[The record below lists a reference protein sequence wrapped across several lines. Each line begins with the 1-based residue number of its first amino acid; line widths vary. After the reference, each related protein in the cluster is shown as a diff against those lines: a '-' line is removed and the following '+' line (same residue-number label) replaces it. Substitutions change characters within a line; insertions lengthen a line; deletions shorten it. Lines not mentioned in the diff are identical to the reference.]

1 MEINELE
8 KKRFYISLAYSVFFL
23 LIIWLVWFVEITLD
37 LDFAKYGLFPRKL
50 SGLKGILFAP
60 LIHANF
66 THLFDN
72 SVPLLV
78 LTTALF
84 YFYPDL
90 SVRIFL
96 LTYLMVGLW
105 VWVGGRDS
113 YHIGASGLVYGLASF
128 LFFSGVFRNYMRLM
142 AVSLV
147 VVFLYGSLVWGIFPI
162 KDGISWESH
171 LLGGVAGLT
180 LAIYFRKSGP
190 QKPEHHW
197 DDEYEE
203 LEDGNDSGDVSQPE
217 Q

>member
-1 MEINELE
+1 MEIDKLE
-8 KKRFYISLAYSVFFL
+8 KKRFYISLAYAAFFI
-23 LIIWLVWFVEITLD
+23 LIIWLVWFVEIMLD
-37 LDFAKYGLFPRKL
+37 LDFASYGLFPRKI
-50 SGLKGILFAP
+50 SGLKGIIFAP
-60 LIHANF
+60 LIHANL
-66 THLFDN
+66 THLFN
-72 SVPLLV
+72 NTIPMLV

-96 LTYLMVGLW
+96 LTYLMVGIW
-105 VWVGGRDS
+105 VWVGGRDA

-128 LFFSGVFRNYMRLM
+128 LFFSGVFRNYIRLM

-147 VVFLYGSLVWGIFPI
+147 VVFLYGSLVWGIFPM

-171 LLGGVAGLT
+171 LLGAVAGLI

-203 LEDGNDSGDVSQPE
+203 LEDGNDSEDGYQPE
-217 Q
+217 